1 MTLEALKTRLK
12 ARVLRVVRELRAM
25 PEAPIPDAPPVE
37 RQPFNPEARY
47 PFFFMEEDW
56 KVQRDAL
63 ARDVLQVE
71 SDLNP
76 EERDW
81 HAARLERARRNG
93 KWVTAKG
100 MAALVELELEDLVA
114 STARDIEVAVRDI
127 IAPEY
132 QDAVLSRGELAD
144 QWRWSL
150 KTKTGLLLLVAGDSF
165 IGFAVPRGVSPGEV
179 PPIDVARWIAPRLTQ
194 CANNGREARPSR
206 IGAVSVENAK
216 FSEAIHL
223 STAEKHGR
231 LPGYALLHPDED
243 GAVIMVVSGH
253 QVALYLAERAAQ
265 AITPR
270 PFTSALVSVDNAT
283 VLAVESLAG
292 VHPANL
298 REGASVEKLARQP
311 GMPTAWTFFWDDG
324 KKFQLELQ
332 LDDPSSPFLAIG
344 RQYGDAA
351 VRELVALFFFA
362 WANGSRPGEWWWWP
376 DEHLELVGLARNKE
390 NRAAVA
396 ARMSRLQNTRL
407 EAHFETGKPL
417 VGPLVGH
424 RMTDGTARKLALH
437 DALYAGVRRPD
448 GTYGNYWWPVPLAQ
462 LRLNATGS
470 AGRAHVLSVVAGSLF
485 RANLTKPYASIT
497 AGRLTDRLGIAR
509 RNDRDTDTRAAR
521 ELRQT
526 LDTGQAA
533 GMVSRVECEDFSN
546 PRAVVRLY
554 PGEEALRV
562 AAGAAPHRPT
572 QLPATGADLDQWVRE
587 ARITLRDATEM
598 LELPYSTLRRAIGY
612 GERPLPTNVRAA
624 LRRRLWRTPATAP

>member
-1 MTLEALKTRLK
+1 MPDAP
-12 ARVLRVVRELRAM
+12 V
-25 PEAPIPDAPPVE
+25 PEAPPRT
-37 RQPFNPEARY
+37 RQRFNPHAPF
-47 PFFFMEEDW
+47 PFFFVEEDW
-56 KVQRDAL
+56 VVQRDAL
-63 ARDVLQVE
+63 AQGVLDMEGVWDTE
-71 SDLNP
+71 ADGVHPL
-76 EERDW
+76 
-81 HAARLERARRNG
+81 RLERALQAGR
-93 KWVTAKG
+93 WVTAKAL
-100 MAALVELELEDLVA
+100 AAQVEHQLEQLVA
-114 STARDIEVAVRDI
+114 STARDIEVAVGDI

-144 QWRWSL
+144 QWWWSL
-150 KTKTGLLLLVAGDSF
+150 KTKAGLLMLAAGDPFMGS
-165 IGFAVPRGVSPGEV
+165 AAPRGVSPGEI
-179 PPIDVARWIAPRLTQ
+179 PPLDVARWAAPKLAR
-194 CANNGREARPSR
+194 CSDNGREAHPTH
-206 IGAVSVENAK
+206 IGSIPVRTPK
-216 FSEAIHL
+216 FSEVNYLAT
-223 STAEKHGR
+223 SEKHGA
-231 LPGYALLHPDED
+231 LPGFTLLHPDED
-243 GAVIMVVSGH
+243 GTVIQVLHGH
-253 QVALYLAERAAQ
+253 QVALFLAERAAQ
-265 AITPR
+265 AVTPR

-292 VHPANL
+292 VHPSNL

-344 RQYGDAA
+344 RHYGDAA

-376 DEHLELVGLARNKE
+376 DEHLELVGLSRNKE

-407 EAHFETGKPL
+407 EAHFESGKPL

-526 LDTGQAA
+526 LDKGQAA
-533 GMVSRVECEDFSN
+533 GMVSRVECEDLSD

-562 AAGAAPHRPT
+562 AAGVAPHRPA

-587 ARITLRDATEM
+587 ARITLKDATQM
-598 LELPYSTLRRAIGY
+598 LELPYSTLRRAVGY

-624 LRRRLWRTPATAP
+624 LRRRLWGASMTGP